1 MSLAMKNLSY
11 YSSQPGGYIV
21 TFAEAK
27 IMSFPIWKRA
37 FSKLLRILV
46 FGLAAAISSPAQ
58 TFTTLVIFD
67 GSNGS
72 QPELP
77 PVQGVDGNL
86 YGVTSYGE
94 RSLGTVYRMTPEG
107 VLTTLYNFCSQ
118 ITCLDGALPLS
129 GLIQDVAGNL
139 YGTTTTGGANKSGTV
154 FKITIQGEL
163 TTLYTFCSQ
172 IACADGSNPNGLLL
186 ATDGNFY
193 GTTMIGGANGLGTIF
208 KMTPQGVLT
217 TLYSFCSQPNCA
229 DGYDSDQSFGTL
241 IEGVDGN
248 FYGTT
253 DVGGSNAG
261 ACLNVGCGTAY
272 KITPQGKFTTL
283 HTFCSKANCPD
294 GMTPYWLIRG
304 ADGSFY
310 GATGGGGSN
319 QLTGGTIF
327 RLTTKGTLTTLYSFC
342 AEANCADGQEPIYLA
357 QGAGGANFYGATFRG
372 GPSAICPGGCGTLFE
387 ITSTGTLTSLHS
399 FDRSDGD
406 MAYGLTQATNGT
418 FYGTTSRGG
427 GYTDGTVFSLAT
439 GLPPFVETLPQFGKV
454 GSRIVI
460 LGTDLTG
467 TTSVSFHGTAATFS
481 VISSSEIRA
490 VVPQGATTGAVVV
503 TTPGGALSSNVVF
516 RVK

>member
-1 MSLAMKNLSY
+1 MLLAMKNLSS
-11 YSSQPGGYIV
+11 YSGQQGGHIL
-21 TFAEAK
+21 TFAETK
-27 IMSFPIWKRA
+27 IMSFPMWKRA

-58 TFTTLVIFD
+58 TFTTLVIFN

-72 QPELP
+72 SPELP

-86 YGVTSYGE
+86 YGVTAFGVSQG
-94 RSLGTVYRMTPEG
+94 SFYRMTPEG
-107 VLTTLYNFCSQ
+107 VLTTLHNFCLQ
-118 ITCLDGALPLS
+118 ITCLDGALPQG
-129 GLIQDVAGNL
+129 GLIQDAAGNF
-139 YGTTTTGGANKSGTV
+139 YGTTLNGGANSGGTA
-154 FKITIQGEL
+154 FKITLQGEF
-163 TTLYTFCSQ
+163 TTLFNFCSQ
-172 IACADGSNPNGLLL
+172 ITCADGTSPNGLLL

-193 GTTMIGGANGLGTIF
+193 GTTMRGGANAVGTIF

-217 TLYSFCSQPNCA
+217 TLYNFCSQPNCA
-229 DGYDSDQSFGTL
+229 DGYDSDASFGTL
-241 IEGVDGN
+241 TEGLDGN

-261 ACLNVGCGTAY
+261 ICLSVGCGTAY

-283 HTFCSKANCPD
+283 YTFCSKANCPD
-294 GMTPYWLIRG
+294 GIFPYWLMRG

-310 GATGGGGSN
+310 GATGEGGSN

-327 RLTTKGTLTTLYSFC
+327 RLTATGALTTLYSFC

-357 QGAGGANFYGATFRG
+357 QGAGGANFYGATLSG
-372 GPSAICPGGCGTLFE
+372 GSSSICPGGCGTLFE
-387 ITSTGTLTSLHS
+387 ITSKGTLTSLHS
-399 FDRSDGD
+399 FDRADGSFV
-406 MAYGLTQATNGT
+406 YGLTQATNGT
-418 FYGTTSRGG
+418 FYGTTYRGG
-427 GYTDGTVFSLAT
+427 GHTDGTVFSLAT

-503 TTPGGALSSNVVF
+503 TTPAGVLSSNVVF